1 VSRLVKER
9 SSDSGPGVVLS
20 AARTALREV
29 AGPLRRRHAH
39 PSGRGLDDLSFVADA
54 SLVLGSSLD
63 PRRVADLIA
72 SLAVPRLGEGAM
84 VWLRDG
90 DDIRLGSLVHTDP
103 EMAARIR
110 AIVAVRPPRITDNAQ
125 PGSVLRH
132 GQTFYLP
139 YLTPAMMRRLFGDED
154 VLRMALEATAGAWVT
169 VPMSARGRV
178 FGALTVTRPAG
189 SYTGHEVELAEDL
202 ARRGAVALDNA
213 QLFRDVQD
221 SALALQ
227 RSFLPAHPPAL
238 EGAEVAM
245 EYRPG
250 MAGTE
255 VGGDLYDVIP
265 LSRGRVGVA
274 IGDIMGRGLHAAAV
288 MGQLRAAVR
297 AYALEEWRPA
307 DLLARLDRVVDAL
320 PGLQLA
326 TCIYGVYD
334 PCGGRITLANAGHLA
349 PLVVLPDED
358 PDYLVLDPGLP
369 LGVGVDTGFS
379 ETTVSL
385 PPGSGIVLFTDG
397 LVESRRR
404 ALADGLDRMRR
415 GVREQVGRRRSAQP
429 PPGSAGSPV
438 APPGGG
444 HSGVAPN
451 PMGGRAG
458 GVAPATA
465 APGGA
470 LPEGV
475 DRPDPST
482 DRRTGADRRAGSGG
496 SRAAVDRR
504 RGGDR
509 RRRVRGGFSARSW
522 SGPAAVAPDDE
533 RWSEGSARTLLEL
546 CLVAADLPA
555 STDDDIALLVLTTRP
570 VRPPLLE
577 LALPP
582 VAASAGQA
590 RIAVEALLAEHR
602 LGPAEDATLLVSEV
616 VTNAV
621 RHARSDLVLRASMS
635 SGPLRISVED
645 REGGTLPRPGS
656 SPGDEAESGWGLLLV
671 EALSEAWGV
680 ETTPGG
686 KRVWFDL
693 EVSPGDDDAGGSTNL
708 DNV

>member
-1 VSRLVKER
+1 
-9 SSDSGPGVVLS
+9 VLS
-20 AARTALREV
+20 AARAALREV
-29 AGPLRRRHAH
+29 AGPLRRQRTH
-39 PSGRGLDDLSFVADA
+39 PSGRTLDDLSFVADA

-63 PRRVADLIA
+63 PRRIADLIA
-72 SLAVPRLGEGAM
+72 SLAVPRLGAGAV
-84 VWLRDG
+84 VWLREG
-90 DDIRLGSLVHTDP
+90 DDIRLSSLVHTDP

-110 AIVAVRPPRITDNAQ
+110 TIVDVRPPRLTDDVP
-125 PGSVLRH
+125 PGAVLRD

-139 YLTPAMMRRLFGDED
+139 YFTSAMGRRLFPDED
-154 VLRMALEATAGAWVT
+154 GFRRFQEVAVGAWVT
-169 VPMSARGRV
+169 VPMYTRGRV
-178 FGALTVTRPAG
+178 FGALMVTRPAG
-189 SYTGHEVELAEDL
+189 RYAGHEVELAEDL
-202 ARRGAVALDNA
+202 ARRGGVALDNA
-213 QLFRDVQD
+213 RLFRDVQE

-227 RSFLPAHPPAL
+227 RSLLPAHPPAI

-265 LSRGRVGVA
+265 LSGSRVGVA

-307 DLLARLDRVVDAL
+307 DLLTRLDRVVDAL

-326 TCIYGVYD
+326 TCMYAVYD
-334 PCGGRITLANAGHLA
+334 PHSARITIANAGHLA

-369 LGVGVDTGFS
+369 LGVGVGTAFS

-404 ALADGLDRMRR
+404 SLADGLDRMRR
-415 GVREQVGRRRSAQP
+415 GLREQVGRRRSAQLP
-429 PPGSAGSPV
+429 PDES
-438 APPGGG
+438 
-444 HSGVAPN
+444 
-451 PMGGRAG
+451 
-458 GVAPATA
+458 TA
-465 APGGA
+465 LG
-470 LPEGV
+470 L
-475 DRPDPST
+475 DRPGPST
-482 DRRTGADRRAGSGG
+482 DRRTG
-496 SRAAVDRR
+496 VDRR
-504 RGGDR
+504 CGTGGGRADVERRRGVDR

-522 SGPAAVAPDDE
+522 SGPDAVAPDDD

-555 STDDDIALLVLTTRP
+555 STDDDTALLVLTTRP

-590 RIAVEALLAEHR
+590 RTAVWALLGEHR
-602 LGPAEDATLLVSEV
+602 LEPAADATLLVSEV

-621 RHARSDLVLRASMS
+621 RHARSDLVLRASMNW
-635 SGPLRISVED
+635 GRLRVSVED

-656 SPGDEAESGWGLLLV
+656 SPGEEAESGWGLLLV

-693 EVSPGDDDAGGSTNL
+693 ELSPSGVDADDAPDL
-708 DNV
+708 

>member
-1 VSRLVKER
+1 VN
-9 SSDSGPGVVLS
+9 GPARRPG
-20 AARTALREV
+20 AALPVAREALRRV
-29 AGPLRRRHAH
+29 ARPLRRRRERA
-39 PSGRGLDDLSFVADA
+39 LDDLSFRADA
-54 SLVLGSSLD
+54 SLVLGGSLD
-63 PRRVADLIA
+63 PRRIVELIA
-72 SLAVPRLGEGAM
+72 SLAVPRLGEGAA

-90 DDIRLGSLVHTDP
+90 DDIRLSSVVHTDP

-110 AIVAVRPPRITDNAQ
+110 AIAATRPPRLADDLP
-125 PGSVLRH
+125 PGAVLRD

-139 YLTPAMMRRLFGDED
+139 HVTSTMARGLFPDEEGFRRFRE
-154 VLRMALEATAGAWVT
+154 MAVGAWVT
-169 VPMSARGRV
+169 VAMSAQGRV
-178 FGALTVTRPAG
+178 FGALTVTRPVGRYAP
-189 SYTGHEVELAEDL
+189 HEVELVEDL
-202 ARRGAVALDNA
+202 ARRGAAALDHA
-213 QLFRDVQD
+213 HMFTDVRE

-227 RSFLPAHPPAL
+227 RSLLPAHPPAL

-265 LSRGRVGVA
+265 LSGRRVGVA
-274 IGDIMGRGLHAAAV
+274 IGDVMGRGLHAAAV
-288 MGQLRAAVR
+288 MGQLRAALR

-307 DLLARLDRVVDAL
+307 DLLARLDRVVDSL

-326 TCIYGVYD
+326 TCMYAVYD
-334 PCGGRITLANAGHLA
+334 PHSGRITIANAGHLA

-358 PDYLVLDPGLP
+358 PDYLVIDPGLP
-369 LGVGVDTGFS
+369 LGVGMGTGFS

-404 ALADGLDRMRR
+404 SLVDGLDRMRR
-415 GVREQVGRRRSAQP
+415 GLREQVGRRRSAQL
-429 PPGSAGSPV
+429 PPGSPGSPV
-438 APPGGG
+438 SPDT
-444 HSGVAPN
+444 V
-451 PMGGRAG
+451 GGRAG
-458 GVAPATA
+458 GAAATA

-470 LPEGV
+470 TAEGL
-475 DRPDPST
+475 DRTGLST
-482 DRRTGADRRAGSGG
+482 DRRTGTDRRSPVAG
-496 SRAAVDRR
+496 RRTAVDRR
-504 RGGDR
+504 RGVDR

-522 SGPAAVAPDDE
+522 SGPDAVAPDDD

-546 CLVAADLPA
+546 CLVAADLPVR
-555 STDDDIALLVLTTRP
+555 TDDDTALLVLTTRP
-570 VRPPLLE
+570 VCPPLLE

-590 RIAVEALLAEHR
+590 RLAIRALFAEHR
-602 LGPAEDATLLVSEV
+602 FRPAEDATLLVSEV

-621 RHARSDLVLRASMS
+621 RHARSDLVLRASMTV
-635 SGPLRISVED
+635 GRLRISVED
-645 REGGTLPRPGS
+645 REGGTLPRPGA
-656 SPGDEAESGWGLLLV
+656 SPGEEAESGWGLLLV

-693 EVSPGDDDAGGSTNL
+693 ELSPGGEPDGDRDSGGANGGPDL
-708 DNV
+708 N